1 MRKHHTP
8 THVRP
13 RKAATLAM
21 TLLAALVALLLPH
34 SAGAATTSQVV
45 FTSADT
51 WKYLDT
57 GATPASTW
65 TTTAFNDTTWKQ
77 GAAELGAGDGD
88 EVTKINRSAPRHV
101 VDYFRKK
108 FTMTNPAGL
117 VGLTLRLR
125 ADDGAVVY
133 LNGTKVATDNMN
145 AAATAAAA
153 AREGT
158 AEVAFQTIT
167 LPVSKLVTGTNTISI
182 AIYQQVATDLD
193 VSFAASLLGQVS
205 IADPTTT
212 TTLPL
217 AADETGAFQ
226 SVLNAAPTGSTV
238 TVDRPWHIDGTVTV
252 PTQLNV
258 TFTSTGMLYRGTS
271 ASTTRVLPVLVLGPA
286 ASGSRFTGLRI
297 QGPSGC
303 DYRYPTASSTFVN
316 SYNALTEAQHG
327 VDIRGGSNLTFDAPV
342 IDGMDGDGFNVVG
355 NAANVTI
362 NDARVT
368 CVGRNGI
375 SNTGATNLVVNRGTF
390 AGSGMWAFDVE
401 PFSTNA
407 VNGFTVTGAT
417 VGMSAAPWVNAT
429 GPDFNCNVAGV
440 VFSGTNRSGA
450 STATPNIAACIAAQV
465 KLG

>member
-1 MRKHHTP
+1 MRKHHNP
-8 THVRP
+8 HVRLRQVAP
-13 RKAATLAM
+13 
-21 TLLAALVALLLPH
+21 LLGALVASLVMLVLPH
-34 SAGAATTSQVV
+34 SAGAATTNQVI

-65 TTTAFNDTTWKQ
+65 PTTAFNDTTWKQ

-88 EVTKINRSAPRHV
+88 EVTKINRSLPKHV

-108 FTMTNPAGL
+108 FTVTNPSGL

-145 AAATAAAA
+145 AAATAAAT
-153 AREGT
+153 ARTGT
-158 AEVAFQTIT
+158 AEVVFQTIT
-167 LPVSKLVTGTNTISI
+167 LPVSKLVAGTNTIAV

-217 AADETGAFQ
+217 TPDETAAFQ
-226 SVLNAAPTGSTV
+226 SVLNAAPAGSTV
-238 TVDRPWHIDGTVTV
+238 TIDRPWHINGTVTV

-258 TFTSTGMLYRGTS
+258 NFTPTGMLYRGT
-271 ASTTRVLPVLVLGPA
+271 AAPTTRVLPVLVLGPA

-303 DYRYPTASSTFVN
+303 DYRYPTGSSTFVN

-327 VDIRGGSNLTFDAPV
+327 VDIRGGSNLTFGAPV
-342 IDGMDGDGFNVVG
+342 VDGMDGDGFNVVG

-362 NDARVT
+362 NDAKVT

-390 AGSGMWAFDVE
+390 AGTGLWAFDVE

-429 GPDFNCNVAGV
+429 GPDFNCNVTGV

-450 STATPNIAACIAAQV
+450 STAAPTVAACAAAQI